1 MDQYQWQFS
10 NTEELQFFW
19 KAVEEGNTEG
29 IEKYLNRV
37 LSNSVSVFDTKARNE
52 EKESSYHNLL
62 VGILTGNADWL
73 IKSNIEAGEGFAD
86 IVAETDDP
94 DSGISVELKYTKE
107 YKDMEQACQNA
118 LDQIKDRRYQE
129 YLLND
134 GRNEIM
140 LYGMAFCKKRCRVVV
155 ERI

>member
-1 MDQYQWQFS
+1 M
-10 NTEELQFFW
+10 
-19 KAVEEGNTEG
+19 
-29 IEKYLNRV
+29 
-37 LSNSVSVFDTKARNE
+37 
-52 EKESSYHNLL
+52 
-62 VGILTGNADWL
+62 
-73 IKSNIEAGEGFAD
+73 KSNAEAGEGFAD
-86 IVAETDDP
+86 IIVETDAP
-94 DSGISVELKYTKE
+94 DAGIVVELKYTKE

-134 GRNEIM
+134 GRNDIL

>member
-62 VGILTGNADWL
+62 VGILIIVETEDPNA
-73 IKSNIEAGEGFAD
+73 
-86 IVAETDDP
+86 
-94 DSGISVELKYTKE
+94 GIIVELKYTKE
-107 YKDMEQACQNA
+107 FERMEQACQKA
-118 LDQIKDRRYQE
+118 IAQIKNQRYYE

-134 GRNEIM
+134 DIRNI
-140 LYGMAFCKKRCRVVV
+140 LFYGITFCKKRCKVIV
-155 ERI
+155 ERINM